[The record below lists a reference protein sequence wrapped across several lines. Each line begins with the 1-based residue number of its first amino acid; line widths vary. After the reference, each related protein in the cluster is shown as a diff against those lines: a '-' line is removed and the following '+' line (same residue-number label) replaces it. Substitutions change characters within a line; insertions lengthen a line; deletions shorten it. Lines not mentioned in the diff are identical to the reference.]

1 MNDTLRDATEIV
13 TLIIG
18 VAIVAVLVSGNAQ
31 TSNVIK
37 SAGDALASILSV
49 AVSPV
54 TSSNSVGSAS
64 TALSNV
70 EYV

>member
-1 MNDTLRDATEIV
+1 MNDAVRDGTEIV

-31 TSNVIK
+31 TSSVIK
-37 SAGDALASILSV
+37 SAGDALSSILSV

-54 TSSNSVGSAS
+54 TSGNSMGRISSAISN
-64 TALSNV
+64 T